1 MASSTLE
8 YASTDAAPIRRSA
21 AALLWRRL
29 SKNVMSLVAF
39 GVIAAVALASVAAP
53 VIMPYDPDAPDAEH
67 ALETP
72 SRRHWLGTDLYGRD
86 QLTRIVYAGR
96 VDLLVA
102 LAATAIALSL
112 GAVLGAVSGYRSGW
126 LDQLLMR
133 VIDTIQAFPSFILAM
148 GIAAALGNSVTNI
161 VIAIAITHVPIYGR
175 LIRGEMLRIRETEY
189 AEAARTV
196 GNRRRRIIFYHLLP
210 NCFPPVEVDPSA
222 HHPRGRAE
230 QAQVGERG
238 HRLAGARLAD
248 EPDHLAAPDLQAR
261 PVHRLHHALVGVEVH
276 REVPDREQ
284 IGHTPFIRGSSTSR
298 SASPS
303 RLNESTV
310 AMIARPG
317 KTKIHHS
324 PETM

>member
-8 YASTDAAPIRRSA
+8 YASTDAAPVRRSP

-29 SKNVMSLVAF
+29 SRNVMSLVAF
-39 GVIAAVALASVAAP
+39 GVIAAVALAAVAAP
-53 VIMPYDPDAPDAEH
+53 VIMPYDPDATDAEH
-67 ALETP
+67 ALEAP

-175 LIRGEMLRIRETEY
+175 LIRGEMLRIREMEY

-196 GNRRRRIIFYHLLP
+196 GNRQRRIIFHHLLP
-210 NCFPPVEVDPSA
+210 NCFPPVIVQATLAMGFAILTVAALSYIGLGIRPPTSEWGA
-222 HHPRGRAE
+222 MTAE
-230 QAQVGERG
+230 GAGYIVSGEWWIFLFPG
-238 HRLAGARLAD
+238 VAIMATVLSFN
-248 EPDHLAAPDLQAR
+248 
-261 PVHRLHHALVGVEVH
+261 LVGDALRDVLDPRMKGV
-276 REVPDREQ
+276 
-284 IGHTPFIRGSSTSR
+284 
-298 SASPS
+298 
-303 RLNESTV
+303 
-310 AMIARPG
+310 
-317 KTKIHHS
+317 
-324 PETM
+324 

>member
-8 YASTDAAPIRRSA
+8 YASTDAAPVRRSA
-21 AALLWRRL
+21 AALLWRSLAR
-29 SKNVMSLVAF
+29 NVMSLVAF
-39 GVIAAVALASVAAP
+39 GVIAAVALAAVAAP

-67 ALETP
+67 ALEAP

-175 LIRGEMLRIRETEY
+175 LIRGEMLRIREMEY

-196 GNRRRRIIFYHLLP
+196 GNQQRRIIFYHLLP
-210 NCFPPVEVDPSA
+210 NCFPPVIVQATLAMGFAILTVAALSYIGLGIRPPTSEWGA
-222 HHPRGRAE
+222 MTAE
-230 QAQVGERG
+230 GAGYIVSGEWWIFLFPG
-238 HRLAGARLAD
+238 VAIMATVLSFN
-248 EPDHLAAPDLQAR
+248 
-261 PVHRLHHALVGVEVH
+261 LVGDALRDVLDPRMKGV
-276 REVPDREQ
+276 
-284 IGHTPFIRGSSTSR
+284 
-298 SASPS
+298 
-303 RLNESTV
+303 
-310 AMIARPG
+310 
-317 KTKIHHS
+317 
-324 PETM
+324 